1 MHRTVHTLTNAAGQT
16 VHSKYTGPLGLA
28 SMSGARKTGWGGVS
42 HQGIDTALFCR
53 SNTFKCTLAQPGHT
67 ERCFPFES
75 NQFEFYE
82 CSYITRRMKFYTRIK
97 QIKNVD
103 LLYRNN
109 RSKLG
114 FYLTLTS
121 LRMQS
126 QRKFVYIVNFIEI

>member
-1 MHRTVHTLTNAAGQT
+1 MQQDRQCTLNT
-16 VHSKYTGPLGLA
+16 HGPLGLA

-53 SNTFKCTLAQPGHT
+53 SNTFKCTLAQPGCT
-67 ERCFPFES
+67 ECCFPFES

-103 LLYRNN
+103 P
-109 RSKLG
+109 
-114 FYLTLTS
+114 
-121 LRMQS
+121 
-126 QRKFVYIVNFIEI
+126 I

>member
-1 MHRTVHTLTNAAGQT
+1 MSLYPFSFNSHMHPCTELYTHSQMQQDRQCTLNT
-16 VHSKYTGPLGLA
+16 HGPLGLA

-103 LLYRNN
+103 L
-109 RSKLG
+109 
-114 FYLTLTS
+114 
-121 LRMQS
+121 
-126 QRKFVYIVNFIEI
+126 I